1 MNITKKLILSSAISM
16 AMLSGGYNYAM
27 AAGTT
32 TAQEIT
38 ANKTVIK
45 ATPSHIEIY
54 VPGDEPVQV
63 TIYALTGQVVKS
75 LTAEPSATTYVEL
88 RAGYYIVKCD
98 RHTQQVV
105 VR

>member
-1 MNITKKLILSSAISM
+1 MNITKKLIFSSAISM

-27 AAGTT
+27 AA
-32 TAQEIT
+32 
-38 ANKTVIK
+38 
-45 ATPSHIEIY
+45 
-54 VPGDEPVQV
+54 GDEPVQV

-75 LTAEPSATTYVEL
+75 LTAEPSATTYIEL